1 MLHIGPHAS
10 STSNDDVA
18 REDFAN
24 HLLGL
29 TTLAVCMARGD
40 TQLEPL
46 TASYLSPFMVALG
59 VIPSFK
65 EYLASGGGAQLAPT
79 VEPTTVERMQ
89 EISLNLR
96 TTIKELN
103 DDPSNREH
111 LACLLGLVS
120 QVLPAHNA
128 SQQYLPEAI
137 KQVRAGNGL
146 SWSDV
151 LDAVTK

>member
-1 MLHIGPHAS
+1 
-10 STSNDDVA
+10 
-18 REDFAN
+18 
-24 HLLGL
+24 
-29 TTLAVCMARGD
+29 
-40 TQLEPL
+40 
-46 TASYLSPFMVALG
+46 MVALG